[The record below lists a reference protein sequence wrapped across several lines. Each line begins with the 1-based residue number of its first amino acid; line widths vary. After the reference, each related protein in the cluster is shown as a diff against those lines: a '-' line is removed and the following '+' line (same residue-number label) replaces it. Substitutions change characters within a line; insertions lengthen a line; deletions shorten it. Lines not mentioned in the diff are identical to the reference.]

1 MAALTDIRNG
11 LATRIATISGLR
23 TAATI
28 PDQVNPP
35 IAIVIPERLTY
46 DDAYN
51 KGLVT
56 YSFLVQV
63 IVGKVSERTSQN
75 KIDGFINP
83 TGATS
88 IKAAIEGDKTLNGVV
103 FDTRVTEVTGYS
115 VVQVGDIAYMS
126 CEFRVTVLAD

>member
-1 MAALTDIRNG
+1 MASLSDIRTG
-11 LATRIATISGLR
+11 LANRIATISGLR

-46 DDAYN
+46 DDAFN
-51 KGLVT
+51 RGLVT

-83 TGATS
+83 TGTTS
-88 IKAAIEGDKTLNGVV
+88 IKAAIEGDKTLNGAV

>member
-1 MAALTDIRNG
+1 MAALTDIRSG

-35 IAIVIPERLTY
+35 VAIVIPERLTY
-46 DDAYN
+46 DDAYG

-83 TGATS
+83 TGTTS

>member
-1 MAALTDIRNG
+1 MAALSDIRTG
-11 LATRIATISGLR
+11 LANRIATISGLR

-46 DDAYN
+46 DDAFN
-51 KGLVT
+51 RGLVT

-83 TGATS
+83 TGTTS
-88 IKAAIEGDKTLNGVV
+88 IKAAIEGDKTLNGAV

>member
-1 MAALTDIRNG
+1 MAALSDIRSG

-46 DDAYN
+46 DDAFN
-51 KGLVT
+51 RGLVT

>member
-1 MAALTDIRNG
+1 MASLSDIRTG
-11 LATRIATISGLR
+11 LANRIATISGLR

-46 DDAYN
+46 DDAFN
-51 KGLVT
+51 RGLVT

-83 TGATS
+83 TGTTS

>member
-1 MAALTDIRNG
+1 MADLSTIRTN
-11 LATRIATISGLR
+11 LAARIATISGLR

-46 DDAYN
+46 DDAYG

>member
-1 MAALTDIRNG
+1 MAALTDIRSG
-11 LATRIATISGLR
+11 LATRLATISGLR

-46 DDAYN
+46 DDAYG

>member
-1 MAALTDIRNG
+1 MAALTDIRTG

>member
-1 MAALTDIRNG
+1 MAALTDIRSG

-35 IAIVIPERLTY
+35 VAIVIPERLTY
-46 DDAYN
+46 DDAYG

>member
-46 DDAYN
+46 DDAFN
-51 KGLVT
+51 RGLVT

>member
-1 MAALTDIRNG
+1 MAALSDIRTG
-11 LATRIATISGLR
+11 LANRIATISGLR

-46 DDAYN
+46 DDAFN
-51 KGLVT
+51 RGLVT

-83 TGATS
+83 TGTTS

>member
-1 MAALTDIRNG
+1 MAALTDIRSG

-46 DDAYN
+46 DDAYG